1 MSNYATIMTSI
12 ALSTNHLTRNA
23 NVGVT
28 GMGLCVRKVDNSA
41 DKKIIQPALTLSGY
55 PEFVEGSSNTAT
67 ARNTTKYNYDAVV
80 INE

>member
-1 MSNYATIMTSI
+1 MSNFVVIMPSI
-12 ALSTNHLTRNA
+12 SLCPKHLTKNA

-55 PEFVEGSSNTAT
+55 PEFVEGGGNTAT
-67 ARNTTKYNYDAVV
+67 ARNTTKYNYAAIIV
-80 INE
+80 NE

>member
-1 MSNYATIMTSI
+1 MSDYKTIMTSV
-12 ALSTNHLTRNA
+12 ALGTMHVTKNA

-41 DKKIIQPALTLSGY
+41 DRKIIQPALTLSGY
-55 PEFVEGSSNTAT
+55 PEYVESNGVAA
-67 ARNTTKYNYDAVV
+67 ARDTTKYNYDAIV